1 MLHQVKTAK
10 SLYYLFWIPNIF
22 FPVQG
27 QCQRQF
33 HVKCSDQIKKQYEI
47 FFFLQE
53 TTEQKK
59 SEGGGKGKKI
69 IPKKLLHAGW
79 TYGSVGRQITA
90 SI

>member
-1 MLHQVKTAK
+1 MPKT
-10 SLYYLFWIPNIF
+10 IPCEMFRPNKETIRDF
-22 FPVQG
+22 F
-27 QCQRQF
+27 
-33 HVKCSDQIKKQYEI
+33 